1 MDLGLKG
8 RTAIVCAASKGLG
21 RACAEALAAEGVDL
35 VLNARS
41 LGPLEA
47 AAAEIAK
54 NHKVTVKIVAGDI
67 GSEAIRDALL
77 SACPMPDILVNNAG
91 GPSPGKLKTFTA
103 EDWSTALDSN
113 LRAPAAMLAAVLDGM
128 AARGFGRVVNIT
140 SSDVQGLSAAAR
152 AGLHG
157 LVSTLVCE
165 HVGRN
170 VTINNILPG
179 PFATDRLISNFTF
192 RAKQEGISPEQA
204 LAARKA
210 ELPAKRFGEPLE
222 VGRLCAYLCSTHAGY
237 ISGQSILIDG
247 GAHPSSCNASPAP
260 YSHIVCGAICS
271 PFCESILCARGA
283 QVG

>member
-1 MDLGLKG
+1 MDLGLRG

-35 VLNARS
+35 ILNARNAEQ
-41 LGPLEA
+41 LEQSA
-47 AAAEIAK
+47 SEISSA
-54 NHKVTVKIVAGDI
+54 HEVSVKAVAGDI
-67 GSEAIRDALL
+67 ASAAGREAVLT
-77 SACPMPDILVNNAG
+77 ACPSPDILVNNAG
-91 GPSPGKLKTFTA
+91 GPPPGELKTWTA
-103 EDWSTALDSN
+103 DDWSRALEGN

-140 SSDVQGLSAAAR
+140 SSVVRHPIDAQGLSAAAR

-157 LVSTLVCE
+157 LVSTLVRE

-192 RAKQEGISPEQA
+192 RAKREGVSPQQA
-204 LAARKA
+204 LDARRA
-210 ELPAKRFGEPLE
+210 ELPAKRFGDPLE
-222 VGRLCAYLCSTHAGY
+222 VGRLCAYLCSAHAGY

-247 GAHPSSCNASPAP
+247 GAHPQ
-260 YSHIVCGAICS
+260 
-271 PFCESILCARGA
+271 IL
-283 QVG
+283 

>member
-35 VLNARS
+35 VLNARNAA
-41 LGPLEA
+41 PLERA
-47 AAAEIAK
+47 AREIAAS
-54 NHKVTVKIVAGDI
+54 HGVKVTPVAGDI
-67 GSEAIRDALL
+67 GSEAGRMAVLD
-77 SACPMPDILVNNAG
+77 ACPAPDILVNNAG
-91 GPSPGKLKTFTA
+91 GPSPGRLKGFSDQ
-103 EDWSTALDSN
+103 DWAKAIEGN

-128 AARGFGRVVNIT
+128 AERGFGRIVNIT
-140 SSDVQGLSAAAR
+140 SSVVRHPIDVQGLSAAAR

-157 LVSTLVCE
+157 LVSTLVRE
-165 HVGRN
+165 RIARN

-192 RAKQEGISPEQA
+192 QAKQKGISPDEA

-210 ELPAKRFGEPLE
+210 ELPAKRFGDPME

-247 GAHPSSCNASPAP
+247 AAHPQL
-260 YSHIVCGAICS
+260 I
-271 PFCESILCARGA
+271 
-283 QVG
+283 

>member
-1 MDLGLKG
+1 MDLGLRG

-35 VLNARS
+35 VLNARTAAE
-41 LGPLEA
+41 LEQTASEIA
-47 AAAEIAK
+47 AA
-54 NHKVTVKIVAGDI
+54 HGVLVSTVAGDI
-67 GSEAIRDALL
+67 ADAAVRDALL
-77 SACPMPDILVNNAG
+77 AACPTPDILVNNAG
-91 GPSPGKLKTFTA
+91 GPAPGKLKSYSA
-103 EDWSTALDSN
+103 DDWAKALDGN

-128 AARGFGRVVNIT
+128 AARGFGRVINIT
-140 SSDVQGLSAAAR
+140 SSVVRHPIDVQGLSAAAR

-157 LVSTLVCE
+157 LVSTLVRD

-192 RAKQEGISPEQA
+192 RAKQEGISPEAA

-210 ELPAKRFGEPLE
+210 ELPAKRFGDPLE
-222 VGRLCAYLCSTHAGY
+222 VGKLCAYLCSTHAGY

-247 GAHPSSCNASPAP
+247 GAHPQP
-260 YSHIVCGAICS
+260 
-271 PFCESILCARGA
+271 
-283 QVG
+283 

>member
-1 MDLGLKG
+1 MDLGLRG

-35 VLNARS
+35 VLNARTA
-41 LGPLEA
+41 GPLDQT
-47 AAAEIAK
+47 AAEIAAA
-54 NHKVTVKIVAGDI
+54 HGVQVKTVAGDI
-67 GSEAIRDALL
+67 ANAAVRDAILA
-77 SACPMPDILVNNAG
+77 ACPTPDILVNNSG
-91 GPSPGKLKTFTA
+91 GPAPGKLKSYSA
-103 EDWSTALDSN
+103 DDWGKALDGN
-113 LRAPAAMLAAVLDGM
+113 LRAPAAMLAAVLEGM

-140 SSDVQGLSAAAR
+140 SSVVRHPIDVQGLSAAAR

-157 LVSTLVCE
+157 LVSTLVRD

-210 ELPAKRFGEPLE
+210 ELPAKRFGDPLE

-247 GAHPSSCNASPAP
+247 GAHPQP
-260 YSHIVCGAICS
+260 
-271 PFCESILCARGA
+271 
-283 QVG
+283 